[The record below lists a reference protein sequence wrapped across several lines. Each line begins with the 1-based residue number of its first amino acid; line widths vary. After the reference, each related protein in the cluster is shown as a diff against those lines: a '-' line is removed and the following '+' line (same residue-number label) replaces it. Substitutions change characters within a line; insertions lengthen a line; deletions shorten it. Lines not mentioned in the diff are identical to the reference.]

1 MIHEVQLDML
11 MEQLRQ
17 GLLQLM
23 QVLFTKNLVVS
34 AQERQVFKFVQAKHG
49 VTQGSQVKVV
59 VLA

>member
-1 MIHEVQLDML
+1 MHEVQLDML
-11 MEQLRQ
+11 IEQLRQ
-17 GLLQLM
+17 RLLQLM

>member
-11 MEQLRQ
+11 IEQLRQ
-17 GLLQLM
+17 GLLQLI